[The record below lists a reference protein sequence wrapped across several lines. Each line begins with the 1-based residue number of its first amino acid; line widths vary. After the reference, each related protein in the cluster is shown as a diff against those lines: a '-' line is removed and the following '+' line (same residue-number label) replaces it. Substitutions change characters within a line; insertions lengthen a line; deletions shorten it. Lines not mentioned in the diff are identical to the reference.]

1 MITVLG
7 LLFSITAL
15 ATAPVPEG
23 TELHVRLTTTVGS
36 YASRAGS
43 PIRAVLIAP
52 VTVDGETILQPGSTL
67 SGMVKAVTRVG
78 LGVRHV
84 TPDTHELERAGYAEW
99 RIRPRPCAM
108 RARSCRHS

>member
-7 LLFSITAL
+7 LLFSIPAL

-43 PIRAVLIAP
+43 PSRGVLIA
-52 VTVDGETILQPGSTL
+52 
-67 SGMVKAVTRVG
+67 R
-78 LGVRHV
+78 
-84 TPDTHELERAGYAEW
+84 
-99 RIRPRPCAM
+99 RPIFF
-108 RARSCRHS
+108 